1 MDDPAQSGPRWRL
14 LAFLALGLAALAALI
29 YFPYT
34 IRHNSADA
42 THLKTFLRDGRGLE
56 NNAEVRIA
64 GIRVGRVMSV
74 RVRPELQQ
82 TPIEVEMI
90 IEPGYRMMVPADAK
104 VRLGRAGALGQ
115 TVVDIDV
122 QFAKGSAAHSGDT
135 LQSLD

>member
-1 MDDPAQSGPRWRL
+1 MDEPVEPGPRWRL
-14 LAFLALGLAALAALI
+14 LAFLVLGLAALGALI

-42 THLKTFLRDGRGLE
+42 TQLKTFLRDGRGLE

-64 GIRVGRVMSV
+64 GIRVGRVISV
-74 RVRPELQQ
+74 RVKPVRQQ
-82 TPIEVEMI
+82 TPVEVEMI
-90 IEPGYRMMVPADAK
+90 IEPGYQMMVPADAK
-104 VRLGRAGALGQ
+104 VRLGRAGVLGP

-122 QFAKGSAAHSGDT
+122 QFAKGPAAHNGDT

>member
-1 MDDPAQSGPRWRL
+1 MDESSDSGPRWRL
-14 LAFLALGLAALAALI
+14 VAFLALGLAALAALI

-34 IRHNSADA
+34 VRHNSADA

-74 RVRPELQQ
+74 RVKPELQQ
-82 TPIEVEMI
+82 APIEVEMI
-90 IEPGYRMMVPADAK
+90 VEPGYRMMVPADAK
-104 VRLGRAGALGQ
+104 VRLGRAGTLGP
-115 TVVDIDV
+115 TVLDIDV
-122 QFAKGSAAHSGDT
+122 QFAKGPAAHNGNT

>member
-1 MDDPAQSGPRWRL
+1 MDDPVESGPRWRL

-74 RVRPELQQ
+74 RVKPELQQ
-82 TPIEVEMI
+82 TSVEVEMI

-104 VRLGRAGALGQ
+104 VRLGRAGTLGP
-115 TVVDIDV
+115 TVIDIDV
-122 QFAKGSAAHSGDT
+122 QFAKAPAAHNGDT